1 MKSKRLKISTIN
13 RKYRGQWLLLAN
25 CRLDEM
31 NEPLDG
37 IVVEH
42 SKNRDKIYDSLKK
55 YSESL
60 CIYYAGHV
68 PPKGV
73 AYAL

>member
-1 MKSKRLKISTIN
+1 MKTKRLKISTIK
-13 RKYRGQWLLLAN
+13 RKYHDQWVLLADY
-25 CRLDEM
+25 RLNEL

-37 IVVEH
+37 VVVEH
-42 SKNRDKIYDSLKK
+42 SKNRDTIYDSLKK

-60 CIYYAGHV
+60 CIYYAGRL

-73 AYAL
+73 VYAL